1 MLKQKRKHKAAAI
14 CTESP
19 SFMYITKYM
28 VVYYALIIL
37 ILRSHNQEQKRG
49 LQGYLKLRLQHLNLL
64 CALIF
69 QVTSTGTTTTTSVQ
83 QHQHRTC
90 SKFLGCD
97 GDNQHKQQKQQ
108 PRAASAAHSHKIL
121 IQKCCQTFAHPRSS
135 STVRGRGSSRDHYAG
150 ASFLRSPI
158 LFDPALNSTQLSS
171 TRRSAISFQHASNR
185 ARARAQPTDLGS
197 L

>member
-14 CTESP
+14 CTESS

-69 QVTSTGTTTTTSVQ
+69 QVTSTGNNNNISSAAPAPNMFKVSRMRRRQPAQATKTTTKSRLR
-83 QHQHRTC
+83 RT
-90 SKFLGCD
+90 L
-97 GDNQHKQQKQQ
+97 
-108 PRAASAAHSHKIL
+108 A
-121 IQKCCQTFAHPRSS
+121 
-135 STVRGRGSSRDHYAG
+135 
-150 ASFLRSPI
+150 
-158 LFDPALNSTQLSS
+158 
-171 TRRSAISFQHASNR
+171 
-185 ARARAQPTDLGS
+185 
-197 L
+197 